1 MKLLRSRSNQGL
13 NIKFTTPEGSKDIF
27 LRPNESLEVPTHW
40 SSKILNN
47 LVSRRQIKVTLIKD
61 EVPQTPVKVETPVAV
76 ELPSKGDV
84 YVSPKRNNKH
94 R

>member
-1 MKLLRSRSNQGL
+1 MKVLKNTSTQGL
-13 NIKFTTPEGSKDIF
+13 SISFTTPEGSKNVF

-47 LVSRRQIKVTLIKD
+47 LVSRRKIKIALVED
-61 EVPQTPVKVETPVAV
+61 EAPQEPVKVEEPVVV